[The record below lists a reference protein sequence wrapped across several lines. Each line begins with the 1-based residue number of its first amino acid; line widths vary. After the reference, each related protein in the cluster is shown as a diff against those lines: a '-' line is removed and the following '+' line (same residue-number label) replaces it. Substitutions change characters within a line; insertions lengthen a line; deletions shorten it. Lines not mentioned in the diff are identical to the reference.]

1 MMHRIKDGEP
11 VFHTNKCP
19 EERKG
24 QVMTTEELRD
34 FAVQVLMEEY
44 ADTNVEVIKYNKK
57 APNEADFCFINTGK
71 RPNFTVGASGEKKVN
86 VLVLY
91 QDETNKD
98 VSNIDTSWMVEE
110 YHRTGAIPRIT
121 FAYAW
126 CMYGEE
132 NTQNGK
138 PAICGG
144 EFCFKFYS
152 VSLLPDEKNEPLTK
166 MMSDIELADVYAE
179 AWRKFDASIVAPYL
193 DKDYHYG
200 SDWVFDEM
208 PSRKEYLDY
217 FTEKL
222 ASLKPQASQM
232 AMGVCRNHQTGDVGV
247 IIKDGDVV
255 SVIYLTIS
263 NGRIISGC
271 MKERDNRFKVIDPD
285 EELYMNHGDH
295 LDCIMPSNQLIQKYL
310 NTIIQEAKAWR
321 TARTIVTT
329 EDMYEE
335 RTTVFSLMFGTGDV
349 KLLTTI
355 AVSKKDQSNE
365 FMSIYPY
372 GNGVPYTVNIDK
384 VLEWDNQIE
393 ATVLC
398 SIGDFEFAF
407 FPIDYYCNKKKYQEG
422 EKLTV
427 DLSALGMKVE
437 EAQRGFQFE
446 GQQAI
451 DWLAKI
457 GEKPNFDK
465 EGKVEPVKFSM
476 ENMVAFFN
484 KNSKCPDEA
493 EFQSPAGEI
502 IESSSVLGV
511 DFFKTDVI
519 ICRRDTDD
527 GELQVTIPLYF
538 RRDFFPTVQEADPIR
553 GWLWITGSV
562 VGQHE
567 QEGFDN
573 KKKPTL
579 AKMAADFEEYMDSI
593 NIDQVDDLMGALS
606 ELSLLK
612 IRRGYVLDVFE
623 EGDSHGSR
631 HMPYCH
637 TEGAYEHYYPTEVEE
652 VEENKSGSLFG
663 MFKKK
668 RQTVKKKVHI
678 PYEDSLLIHGRIGFG
693 EADDVPPI
701 LSYFYVPFTEEGIMQ
716 AWLLDSITDFMPRG
730 WHMNYNTVYYVFD
743 TERIEKLFPVY
754 DAETC
759 GSFGR
764 RSNVR
769 DEVLALDLET
779 LLPSVKI
786 TGDKAILEFAYWNDW
801 RGMVKSTVVVEKDGN
816 SVKFSRPK
824 NEVLIKYDCG
834 IKF

>member
-1 MMHRIKDGEP
+1 
-11 VFHTNKCP
+11 
-19 EERKG
+19 
-24 QVMTTEELRD
+24 
-34 FAVQVLMEEY
+34 
-44 ADTNVEVIKYNKK
+44 
-57 APNEADFCFINTGK
+57 
-71 RPNFTVGASGEKKVN
+71 
-86 VLVLY
+86 
-91 QDETNKD
+91 
-98 VSNIDTSWMVEE
+98 MVEE
-110 YHRTGAIPRIT
+110 YHRTGAIPRVT

-152 VSLLPDEKNEPLTK
+152 VSLLPDEKYEPLTK

-355 AVSKKDQSNE
+355 AVSKKNQSNE
-365 FMSIYPY
+365 FMSIYPF
-372 GNGVPYTVNIDK
+372 GNGVPYTVKIDK

-398 SIGDFEFAF
+398 SIGDLEFAF
-407 FPIDYYCNKKKYQEG
+407 FPIDYYCNKTKYLEG
-422 EKLTV
+422 KKLTV

-457 GEKPNFDK
+457 G
-465 EGKVEPVKFSM
+465 
-476 ENMVAFFN
+476 
-484 KNSKCPDEA
+484 
-493 EFQSPAGEI
+493 
-502 IESSSVLGV
+502 
-511 DFFKTDVI
+511 
-519 ICRRDTDD
+519 
-527 GELQVTIPLYF
+527 
-538 RRDFFPTVQEADPIR
+538 
-553 GWLWITGSV
+553 
-562 VGQHE
+562 
-567 QEGFDN
+567 
-573 KKKPTL
+573 
-579 AKMAADFEEYMDSI
+579 
-593 NIDQVDDLMGALS
+593 
-606 ELSLLK
+606 
-612 IRRGYVLDVFE
+612 
-623 EGDSHGSR
+623 
-631 HMPYCH
+631 
-637 TEGAYEHYYPTEVEE
+637 
-652 VEENKSGSLFG
+652 
-663 MFKKK
+663 
-668 RQTVKKKVHI
+668 
-678 PYEDSLLIHGRIGFG
+678 
-693 EADDVPPI
+693 
-701 LSYFYVPFTEEGIMQ
+701 
-716 AWLLDSITDFMPRG
+716 
-730 WHMNYNTVYYVFD
+730 
-743 TERIEKLFPVY
+743 
-754 DAETC
+754 
-759 GSFGR
+759 
-764 RSNVR
+764 
-769 DEVLALDLET
+769 
-779 LLPSVKI
+779 
-786 TGDKAILEFAYWNDW
+786 KAQL
-801 RGMVKSTVVVEKDGN
+801 
-816 SVKFSRPK
+816 
-824 NEVLIKYDCG
+824 
-834 IKF
+834 

>member
-1 MMHRIKDGEP
+1 MMRRIKNGEP
-11 VFHTNKCP
+11 VFHTHECS
-19 EERKG
+19 EDRKG
-24 QVMTTEELRD
+24 KVMTAEELHD

-44 ADTNVEVIKYNKK
+44 SDTNAEVVKYDKK
-57 APNEADFCFINTGK
+57 DSNEADFYFVNSGK
-71 RPNFTVGASGEKKVN
+71 RPNFSVGAFGEKKVN
-86 VLVLY
+86 VLVVY
-91 QDETNKD
+91 KEETDKD
-98 VSNIDTSWMVEE
+98 IADIDTSWMVEE
-110 YHRTGAIPRIT
+110 YRRTGAIPRVT
-121 FAYAW
+121 FANAW
-126 CMYGEE
+126 CIYGEDK
-132 NTQNGK
+132 TQNGK
-138 PAICGG
+138 PALCGG
-144 EFCFKFYS
+144 DFCFKYYS
-152 VSLLPDEKNEPLTK
+152 VSLLPDEKNEPLAK
-166 MMSDIELADVYAE
+166 NLSDIELANMYSE
-179 AWRKFDASIVAPYL
+179 AWRKFDASIVEPYL
-193 DKDYHYG
+193 DKDFHYG

-217 FTEKL
+217 FTAKL
-222 ASLKPQASQM
+222 ATVKSKASQM

-263 NGRIISGC
+263 EGRITSGI
-271 MKERDNRFKVIDPD
+271 MKEHDKHFKVIDPD

-295 LDCIMPSNQLIQKYL
+295 LDCIMPSNRLIQKYL
-310 NTIIQEAKAWR
+310 HPIIQEAKAWR
-321 TARTIVTT
+321 TARTAVTT

-335 RTTVFSLMFGTGDV
+335 RTTVFSLMYGTGDV
-349 KLLTTI
+349 RLLATI
-355 AVSKKDQSNE
+355 AASKKNKRNE
-365 FMSIYPY
+365 FMSIYPF
-372 GNGVPYTVNIDK
+372 GNGVPYEVTIDK

-398 SIGDFEFAF
+398 SIGEFEFAF
-407 FPIDYYCNKKKYQEG
+407 FPIDYYCNKEKYQEG

-457 GEKPNFDK
+457 GEKPNYD
-465 EGKVEPVKFSM
+465 EDGNVEPVKFSM

-519 ICRRDTDD
+519 IFRRDTDD

-538 RRDFFPTVQEADPIR
+538 RRDFFPTVQKADPIR

-573 KKKPTL
+573 KEEPTL
-579 AKMAADFEEYMDSI
+579 AKLAADFEEYMDSI

-606 ELSLLK
+606 ELPLLK

-637 TEGAYEHYYPTEVEE
+637 TEGAYEHYYPTDVEE
-652 VEENKSGSLFG
+652 VEENQYGSLFG
-663 MFKKK
+663 MFKKE

-678 PYEDSLLIHGRIGFG
+678 PYDDSLLIHGRIGFG

-701 LSYFYVPFTEEGIMQ
+701 LPYFYVPFTEEGIMQ
-716 AWLLDSITDFMPRG
+716 AWLLDNITDFMPRG

-743 TERIEKLFPVY
+743 TERIEKMFPVY
-754 DAETC
+754 DEETC

-764 RSNVR
+764 RSKVR
-769 DEVLALDLET
+769 DEVLALNLET

-786 TGDKAILEFAYWNDW
+786 TGDKAILEYAYWNDW
-801 RGMVKSTVVVEKDGN
+801 RGMVKSTVEVVKDGD
-816 SVKFSRPK
+816 SVKFSKPENK
-824 NEVLIKYDCG
+824 VLVAYDCG
-834 IKF
+834 IMF